1 MASSHH
7 KYKVNFLSKLSSY
20 RGIWF
25 HLAGVA
31 AIIWFLVR
39 VVPAPHRVRYP
50 CQQVSISIASGYIA
64 FWCILFSG
72 LGLWLKNKKKAFAK
86 ATPILMVSSLIVF
99 SISAVVLA
107 NNDNN
112 ESYPAWDPIPNEPIG
127 TGVGLNPGCVVW
139 VWNPNATEKYLQGYW
154 WEEANN
160 NQSVIDQMVS
170 DGIKNLSVKNNSAIA
185 WDALFKYF
193 NEVDGNG
200 DVGYRPGEKIAIK
213 INMNNEYLAFG
224 DADRTIE
231 DDRDASPYV
240 VKALLKQLVDEV
252 GVAQQ
257 DITVFDSSR
266 TIGDW
271 FYYRVYYE
279 SYPALPLVPEFP
291 NVHYVDA
298 KGNAIGREKVV
309 PSSEKVYFADSTGLT
324 RTLPQTVVDAKYIIN
339 MPILKKHP
347 VGNGFT
353 ASGKNFFGI
362 FIEPVADGLHQYYA
376 ASLTGGNA
384 PQVDLFAAKEVGGK
398 TLLYLGDGTF
408 ATKEDHANIAKF
420 NMYPFNGDWTNSL
433 FFSQDPVAIDS
444 VMYDFLFAEGTN
456 PSEASQNYLHIAAAP
471 PPDVYDPEHDGVY
484 LSKSLGVHE
493 HWNTTVDIFSPD
505 RYRGIDYVAVGQE
518 HATSG
523 VFITK
528 PILNHLYI
536 NGEKI
541 KVSRFTSII
550 GKIDVEAQANILYG
564 SIKKM
569 QFYLDGHLQFT
580 DDQAPFI
587 WSWNKLELI
596 PYKHTIKVLAYY
608 DNSTVYDTITVRKI
622 L

>member
-1 MASSHH
+1 M
-7 KYKVNFLSKLSSY
+7 
-20 RGIWF
+20 
-25 HLAGVA
+25 
-31 AIIWFLVR
+31 
-39 VVPAPHRVRYP
+39 
-50 CQQVSISIASGYIA
+50 SISLGYIA
-64 FWCILFSG
+64 FWGVLFTG
-72 LGLWLKNKKKAFAK
+72 LVIWLRNVKTKFAK
-86 ATPILMVSSLIVF
+86 IAPTLLTGFIVLFTITGAVFATNYF
-99 SISAVVLA
+99 R
-107 NNDNN
+107 DN
-112 ESYPAWDPIPNEPIG
+112 ESSTVSWDPIPNERIG
-127 TGVGLNPGCVVW
+127 TGVGLNPGRVVW

-170 DGIKNLSVKNNSAIA
+170 DGIKNLSGENDSAIA

-193 NEVDGNG
+193 NEVHGNG
-200 DVGYRPGEKIAIK
+200 DVGYQPGEKIAIK
-213 INMNNEYLAFG
+213 INLNNQYVVFG
-224 DADRTIE
+224 DGDRTSD

-240 VKALLKQLVDEV
+240 IKALLKQLVDEV
-252 GVAQQ
+252 GVAQE
-257 DITVFDSSR
+257 DISVFDSSR

-279 SYPALPLVPEFP
+279 LYSTLPLVPEFP
-291 NVHYVDA
+291 NIHYVDA
-298 KGNAIGREKVV
+298 EGNMIGREKVV
-309 PSSEKVYFADSTGLT
+309 SSSEKVYFADSTGLT
-324 RTLPQTVVDAKYIIN
+324 RTLPQHVVDAKYIIN

-362 FIEPVADGLHQYYA
+362 FIEPVVDGLHQYYA

-384 PQVDLFAAKEVGGK
+384 PQVDLFAAEEVGGK

-408 ATKEDHANIAKF
+408 ATKEEHANIAKF

-484 LSKSLGVHE
+484 LSESLGVHE

-505 RYRGIDYVAVGQE
+505 RYRGIDYVAVGEE

-541 KVSRFTSII
+541 KVSRVTFII

-569 QFYLDGHLQFT
+569 QLYLDGRLEFT

-587 WSWNKLELI
+587 WSWNKPVLI
-596 PYKHTIKVLAYY
+596 PFKHTIKVVAYY
-608 DNSTVYDTITVRKI
+608 DNSTVYDTITVWKI

>member
-1 MASSHH
+1 M
-7 KYKVNFLSKLSSY
+7 
-20 RGIWF
+20 
-25 HLAGVA
+25 
-31 AIIWFLVR
+31 
-39 VVPAPHRVRYP
+39 
-50 CQQVSISIASGYIA
+50 SISLGYIV
-64 FWCILFSG
+64 FWSVLFTG
-72 LGLWLKNKKKAFAK
+72 LVIWLRNVKTKFAK
-86 ATPILMVSSLIVF
+86 IAPTLLTSFIVLFTITGAVFATNYF
-99 SISAVVLA
+99 R
-107 NNDNN
+107 DN
-112 ESYPAWDPIPNEPIG
+112 ESSTVSRDPIPNEPIG
-127 TGVGLNPGCVVW
+127 TGVGLNPGRVVW

-170 DGIKNLSVKNNSAIA
+170 DGIKNLSGENNSAIA

-193 NEVDGNG
+193 NEVHGNG
-200 DVGYRPGEKIAIK
+200 DVGYQPGEKIAIK
-213 INMNNEYLAFG
+213 INLNNQYVLFG
-224 DADRTIE
+224 DGDRTSD

-240 VKALLKQLVDEV
+240 IKALLKQLVNEV
-252 GVAQQ
+252 GVAQD

-291 NVHYVDA
+291 NVHYIDA

-324 RTLPQTVVDAKYIIN
+324 RTLPQNVVDAKYIIN

-362 FIEPVADGLHQYYA
+362 FIEPVVDGLHQYYA

-384 PQVDLFAAKEVGGK
+384 PQVDLFAAEEVGGK

-433 FFSQDPVAIDS
+433 FFSQDPVTIDS
-444 VMYDFLFAEGTN
+444 VMYDFLYAEGTN

-484 LSKSLGVHE
+484 LSESLGVHE

-505 RYRGIDYVAVGQE
+505 RYIGIDYVAVSE
-518 HATSG
+518 EYATSG

-569 QFYLDGHLQFT
+569 QFYLDGRLEFT
-580 DDQAPFI
+580 DDQAPFV
-587 WSWNKLELI
+587 WSWNKPVLI
-596 PYKHTIKVLAYY
+596 PFKHIIKVVASY